1 MYIYIFNATGPR
13 VGLSVKLSTSQ
24 SSSKEFPLFYSTGE
38 VLFTARVTLPKNTE
52 LPSEYLYIFS
62 FGDGTKVP
70 KTVTTQELTIPH
82 IYDDVCTMCVTEVFV
97 IIKPF
102 YYYYYYC
109 NTNLT
114 ISVIGKL

>member
-13 VGLSVKLSTSQ
+13 VGLSVKLSTPQ
-24 SSSKEFPLFYSTGE
+24 SSSKEFPFFYPTGE
-38 VLFTARVTLPKNTE
+38 VLFTTHVTLPKNIE
-52 LPSEYLYIFS
+52 FPSEYLYIFS

-70 KTVTTQELTIPH
+70 KTVTSQELTIPH

-97 IIKPF
+97 IIKLS
-102 YYYYYYC
+102 YHYYYC
-109 NTNLT
+109 STNHT